1 VAGAQAAYGP
11 IVAKVINA
19 AYGAFHTGLS
29 ISLIVAGGV
38 ILASGLVAWFTFAG
52 GTVSEVES

>member
-1 VAGAQAAYGP
+1 M
-11 IVAKVINA
+11 AKVISA

-38 ILASGLVAWFTFAG
+38 ILGSGLVAWFTFAG
-52 GTVSEVES
+52 ATTAEVES